1 MSDYTISYSRK
12 KQLDKEETILDE
24 EVNKSKVI
32 NSFDGT
38 TLEGSLKELDEF
50 VSDGSIRDWII
61 SHPLMIIPV
70 SFAIMLLVEVAIL
83 AFVSLIVPFIT
94 HQPANLSV
102 LLALFLLL
110 LIPSI
115 LTSFYICEEI
125 FVRPNRFERLK
136 KKTLGSGYEIS
147 KDIIDCPIEVKE
159 ELWHRLECGYLF
171 LLYNKN
177 NHTLHYYDKDG
188 EEDCIKLLA
197 IHTSPLYNIYST
209 TEFWYFRDQLTN
221 DTMYKIS
228 DILTDK
234 AFKG

>member
-1 MSDYTISYSRK
+1 MENYTISYSRK
-12 KQLDKEETILDE
+12 EKLAQEETLLDE
-24 EVNKSKVI
+24 EVNKAKVI

-50 VSDGSIRDWII
+50 VSDGSIHDWII

-70 SFAIMLLVEVAIL
+70 SFTIMLLVEVAIL
-83 AFVSLIVPFIT
+83 AFVSLIVPFII
-94 HQPANLSV
+94 HQPANLSM

-125 FVRPNRFERLK
+125 FIKQNRFERLK
-136 KKTLGSGYEIS
+136 EKTLGHGYEIS

-171 LLYNKN
+171 FSYNN
-177 NHTLHYYDKDG
+177 NSHTLYYFDKNG
-188 EEDCIKLLA
+188 EEDCVKITGFVNVL
-197 IHTSPLYNIYST
+197 HTVYSSE
-209 TEFWYFRDQLTN
+209 EFKYFKGQLTN
-221 DTMYKIS
+221 DTMYKIV
-228 DILTDK
+228 DVLTDR
-234 AFKG
+234 AFKE

>member
-12 KQLDKEETILDE
+12 KQLEKEETILDE

-50 VSDGSIRDWII
+50 VSDGSIRDWIVT
-61 SHPLMIIPV
+61 HPLMIIPV
-70 SFAIMLLVEVAIL
+70 SFAIMLLVEGAIL

-110 LIPSI
+110 FIPSI

-125 FVRPNRFERLK
+125 FIKPNRFERLK
-136 KKTLGSGYEIS
+136 EKTLGSGYEIS
-147 KDIIDCPIEVKE
+147 KDIIDCPIEIKE

-171 LLYNKN
+171 LSYNN
-177 NHTLHYYDKDG
+177 NSHTLHYFDKNG
-188 EEDCIKLLA
+188 EEDCVKITGFTNIL
-197 IHTSPLYNIYST
+197 HTSYSSE
-209 TEFWYFRDQLTN
+209 EFKYFKGQLTN
-221 DTMYKIS
+221 DAMYRIV

-234 AFKG
+234 AFKE

>member
-1 MSDYTISYSRK
+1 MEDYTISYSRQ
-12 KQLDKEETILDE
+12 KQLEKEETILDE
-24 EVNKSKVI
+24 EVNKAKVI

-38 TLEGSLKELDEF
+38 TLDSSLKELDEF

-83 AFVSLIVPFIT
+83 AFVSLIIPFIT
-94 HQPANLSV
+94 HQPANLSM

-125 FVRPNRFERLK
+125 FIRPNRFERLK
-136 KKTLGSGYEIS
+136 EKTLGSGYEIS
-147 KDIIDCPIEVKE
+147 KGIIDCPIEIKE

-171 LLYNKN
+171 FSYNN
-177 NHTLHYYDKDG
+177 SSHILRYYDKNG
-188 EEDCIKLLA
+188 EEDCVKITGFTNIL
-197 IHTSPLYNIYST
+197 HTIYSSE
-209 TEFWYFRDQLTN
+209 EFKYFKGQLTN
-221 DTMYKIS
+221 DTMYKIV

-234 AFKG
+234 TFKG